1 VNANS
6 FWRSPRPVEELQSDR
21 VIDCYNPRRAS
32 EACGLRWQD
41 VELDEDTGLYY
52 LQGVGKGSKPFTVEL
67 MLPEALDH
75 LKEVFYQQYK
85 RLPKPEVHL
94 LIREPRYK
102 PYTFKSGRGAGVR
115 ASIRRPF
122 TPPDLCALIAEIGKE
137 AAPGVIRSNKKV
149 IWSPHMLRRSC
160 ASILA
165 KQGCS
170 IVQIQR
176 YLCHASAATTLAHY
190 VVDDTPLSSTLRKA
204 VL

>member
-1 VNANS
+1 M
-6 FWRSPRPVEELQSDR
+6 
-21 VIDCYNPRRAS
+21 
-32 EACGLRWQD
+32 
-41 VELDEDTGLYY
+41 ELDEDTGLYY

-190 VVDDTPLSSTLRKA
+190 VVDDTPLSSRLRKA